1 MKRIFTYIAM
11 AALAVSCSDLYGG
24 PEASKTPDTPG
35 SVEIAFSEV
44 ADNSFKV
51 TVAPVGEAS
60 YYSYLVD
67 ESPVAATLDAA
78 TLYAV
83 KYASIA
89 QGTAKAADKPST
101 TLELADLKPNTTYQ
115 VYAVAGSPMGIVG
128 EVVVKSV
135 TTSDGVNPVL
145 TGSGYEDTVLQLSFS
160 EAVTLAEGTATLRY
174 FARQKD
180 GINEDVAE
188 GTYTVPADSISCE
201 GKVVTFTF
209 AGEVPAG
216 AYYSLDYTAG
226 MFVDSANNPV
236 AELKSGFSA
245 ASGSLAPYGVFGRAD
260 FTTWEFDAYEETV
273 ITDPTAPFVLTSSSA
288 QICKL
293 GEAAASVA
301 FSKGAK
307 TTTIALTPG
316 SDYVCGLMSQD
327 PESDVAMFA
336 LPEAPEFG
344 SVITITIPE
353 DTFWDIYGNSNAEC
367 EVEVLL
373 SFGYTLEDVVGT
385 YDFTAYANQIG
396 DMTGNL
402 VIEASNNAEKGN
414 VMITSLLNIPCMVP
428 IYGTFDLDAGT
439 LDLYGSQPFY
449 QFVDDNDTPDDPS
462 DDAQIM
468 YVFYTYNNEW
478 LQLKMTQAGVL
489 GEPDDYFGVAVA
501 VNGTLSSWAYLFLE
515 FDAQKSSATTTAA
528 SASANFVEL
537 QPTLPL
543 TVR

>member
-1 MKRIFTYIAM
+1 MKRFIFLLSVLSLTVA
-11 AALAVSCSDLYGG
+11 CSELYG
-24 PEASKTPDTPG
+24 PEETPLTPDTAAG
-35 SVEIAFSEV
+35 VQVSISDVT
-44 ADNSFKV
+44 DNSFKV
-51 TVAPVGEAS
+51 TVTPSGETS

-67 ESPVAATLDAA
+67 QADAAETLDPE
-78 TLYAV
+78 TLYKV
-83 KYASIA
+83 GYESVA
-89 QGTAKAADKPST
+89 QGTVEYAKNPSYT
-101 TLELADLKPNTTYQ
+101 FVVSAEPNTTYQ
-115 VYAVAGSPMGIVG
+115 VYAVAASPMGFAG

-145 TGSGYEDTVLQLSFS
+145 TGSGYEDTVLKLSFS

-201 GKVVTFTF
+201 GEVVTFTF

-307 TTTIALTPG
+307 TTTIGLTPG

>member
-115 VYAVAGSPMGIVG
+115 VYAVAGSPMGVVG

-135 TTSDGVNPVL
+135 TTSDGVNPAL

-245 ASGSLAPYGVFGRAD
+245 ASGSLAPYGVYGRAD

-327 PESDVAMFA
+327 PESDVAIFV
-336 LPEAPEFG
+336 LPEAPDYG

-385 YDFTAYANQIG
+385 YEGQGFSYFENAAVPLGFTVAES
-396 DMTGNL
+396 DDP
-402 VIEASNNAEKGN
+402 EKGN
-414 VMITSLLNIPCMVP
+414 VMITGSYMGLPCSAGNI
-428 IYGTFDLDAGT
+428 YADFDGDGGILRVYDEQVFFVHPSAGPV
-439 LDLYGSQPFY
+439 LFAINGAAY
-449 QFVDDNDTPDDPS
+449 VD
-462 DDAQIM
+462 I
-468 YVFYTYNNEW
+468 
-478 LQLKMTQAGVL
+478 KMPESGVL
-489 GEPDDYFGVAVA
+489 ASPSEWFGAYIDGAGWFDVYTDIYLVKQPAADGAAV
-501 VNGTLSSWAYLFLE
+501 
-515 FDAQKSSATTTAA
+515 TAA
-528 SASANFVEL
+528 PEL
-537 QPTLPL
+537 KAR
-543 TVR
+543 TVGKAL

>member
-216 AYYSLDYTAG
+216 AYYSLDYPAG

-245 ASGSLAPYGVFGRAD
+245 ASGSLAPYGVYGRAD

-273 ITDPTAPFVLTSSSA
+273 ITDPTAPFMLTSSEA

-307 TTTIALTPG
+307 TTSISLTPG
-316 SDYVCGLMSQD
+316 SDYACGLMSAD
-327 PESDVAMFA
+327 PESDVAMFV

-353 DTFWDIYGNSNAEC
+353 DTFWDIYGNSNAEF

-373 SFGYTLEDVVGT
+373 SFGYSLEDVLGT
-385 YDFTAYANQIG
+385 FAG
-396 DMTGNL
+396 DALSYYNGPITMQLT
-402 VIEASNNAEKGN
+402 VAASDNPEYGN
-414 VMITSLLNIPCMVP
+414 VMLTESFLGLPCPDGNI
-428 IYGTFDLDAGT
+428 YADFDPDAGI
-439 LDLYGSQPFY
+439 LRVYDGQLFL
-449 QFVDDNDTPDDPS
+449 NHPS
-462 DDAQIM
+462 AGRVIFAVNGAD
-468 YVFYTYNNEW
+468 YTDI
-478 LQLKMTQAGVL
+478 KMPQAGVL
-489 GEPDDYFGVAVA
+489 ATPSDWFGVYLYDAGGWNEVVTDMYLVKQPAADGAAV
-501 VNGTLSSWAYLFLE
+501 
-515 FDAQKSSATTTAA
+515 KSAP
-528 SASANFVEL
+528 EL
-537 QPTLPL
+537 KVR
-543 TVR
+543 TVGKAL

>member
-115 VYAVAGSPMGIVG
+115 VYAVAGSPMGVVG

-145 TGSGYEDTVLQLSFS
+145 TGSGYEDTVLKLSFS

-174 FARQKD
+174 FARQKA

-216 AYYSLDYTAG
+216 AYYTLDYPAG

-260 FTTWEFDAYEETV
+260 FTTWEFDALDVEIVSDPEYMFSFTTSQTEIAKYGEGAATV
-273 ITDPTAPFVLTSSSA
+273 TYTKA
-288 QICKL
+288 
-293 GEAAASVA
+293 GRSVTNELV
-301 FSKGAK
+301 AK
-307 TTTIALTPG
+307 
-316 SDYVCGLMSQD
+316 SDYIISNGTVYLM
-327 PESDVAMFA
+327 
-336 LPEAPEFG
+336 LPETPDYGATVTFNFE
-344 SVITITIPE
+344 E
-353 DTFWDIYGNSNAEC
+353 DLFWDIYGNSSAEY
-367 EVEVLL
+367 EAELL
-373 SFGYTLEDVVGT
+373 FSYGYELSDLVGT
-385 YDFTAYANQIG
+385 YDGAYYCAFDG
-396 DMTGNL
+396 KWYAMGLT
-402 VIEASNNAEKGN
+402 IEESDDPEKGN
-414 VMITSLLNIPCMVP
+414 VMITNGFSSAFTFLQPV
-428 IYGTFDLDAGT
+428 YATFDLNGGT
-439 LDLYGSQPFY
+439 LTVPSGQLFGTFTA
-449 QFVDDNDTPDDPS
+449 DD
-462 DDAQIM
+462 
-468 YVFYTYNNEW
+468 VTY
-478 LQLKMTQAGVL
+478 
-489 GEPDDYFGVAVA
+489 GVAVFA
-501 VNGTLSSWAYLFLE
+501 SN
-515 FDAQKSSATTTAA
+515 SSAQPITSPAVFSVPEAGTITGGGLFGFMLVDLATTKVVDWYDVSGGFDLERVDSAA
-528 SASANFVEL
+528 GAAVTSAPVAKRIPVGTSL
-537 QPTLPL
+537 L
-543 TVR
+543 TK